1 MKQHIPKKQS
11 FNLEVPV
18 NKPYIIPQTPHVIM
32 HAQVQMT
39 LFSFWYREAQ
49 GSYRQAE
56 TLLQMDKGVIS

>member
-1 MKQHIPKKQS
+1 VKQHIPKKQS

-49 GSYRQAE
+49 GSYRQGNLI
-56 TLLQMDKGVIS
+56 TNG

>member
-1 MKQHIPKKQS
+1 
-11 FNLEVPV
+11 VPA